1 MCIHSYDLAGEAFTL
16 VCGGNSTA
24 LIVPNRESY
33 ELLAWSF
40 LGKKEEHW
48 RADAAASAL
57 FEMGKRG
64 FKPSVR
70 LVTAT
75 MTKLRHAGKCRAA
88 SALFAKLR
96 MLARLDEFDEAL
108 FVTVQVRASSR
119 QFGKERMDV
128 YERTVLC
135 AAKPTVYS
143 CVFIV

>member
-1 MCIHSYDLAGEAFTL
+1 MCVITKRCAVCVDEHVVRVCVLYTYSYDLAGEAFTL

-24 LIVPNRESY
+24 VVAPNSESY

-75 MTKLRHAGKCRAA
+75 MTKLRRAGKCRAA
-88 SALFAKLR
+88 SALFAKLA

-108 FVTVQVRASSR
+108 FVTVQVRACIM
-119 QFGKERMDV
+119 E
-128 YERTVLC
+128 
-135 AAKPTVYS
+135 
-143 CVFIV
+143 